1 MRQPCLGKGR
11 RIAKVMP
18 GMSDESFF
26 REVNEEIRQDRTR
39 ILWARYGRWLMACAV
54 LAILIAAGYVAWR
67 EYSISRANASGD
79 SYLAALDLAS
89 AGKTDE
95 ALNALGELSENGYG
109 AYKDLAQM
117 RAASVLETKGDSAA
131 AVAAFDAVAA
141 DSGAPKPIRNMA
153 SVRAAYILVDTGTV
167 DDVGK
172 RVQQLSGDSE
182 PLRYAAREAMGL
194 AAWKAGD
201 LPEAKR
207 LFEQLRDDQGTP
219 GGISLRTRLLLE
231 LIAAGN
237 VPVALNATPAAAA
250 PAEGLDPSIAVPE
263 MPTTAPATEAPATEA
278 PATDAPATGATPPA
292 PAADAAPAAP
302 SAPTA
307 PAADPAVPAPAAE
320 TPAAAPAAPDAP
332 APAAGAPAPAN

>member
-79 SYLAALDLAS
+79 RYLAALDLAS

-95 ALNALGELSENGYG
+95 ALNALGELSDNGYG

-117 RAASVLETKGDSAA
+117 RAASVQEAKGDSAA

-153 SVRAAYILVDTGTV
+153 SIRAAYILVDTGSV

-172 RVQQLSGDSE
+172 RVQQLSGDNE

-237 VPVALNATPAAAA
+237 VPVALDAAPAATA
-250 PAEGLDPSIAVPE
+250 PAEGLAPGITVPE
-263 MPTTAPATEAPATEA
+263 MPTAPAAESPATEA
-278 PATDAPATGATPPA
+278 PATDAAPPA
-292 PAADAAPAAP
+292 PAADAAPVAP
-302 SAPTA
+302 SAPA
-307 PAADPAVPAPAAE
+307 IPEAQPVAPAPAAE
-320 TPAAAPAAPDAP
+320 APATAPAAPDAS
-332 APAAGAPAPAN
+332 APAAGTPAPAN